1 MRIRTQS
8 SYKWLLSVLHL
19 YKTSSVFKRL
29 GIRGF
34 LTDITVNTPLECCAL
49 SAQSPVLLQPHAS
62 LALLA
67 PYLYWKLHLSA
78 SLPLQLHRSLLMRE
92 SDFLLLVTLLLP
104 TTHSQSIRMRFL
116 TLWLHNP
123 MYLPYSIP
131 LWEMR
136 CTYILSS
143 FSAVFLFKI
152 NLAFGN
158 CSLLSS
164 PLLVSQLWTWKV
176 DTIRQENTN
185 STQLRTPPKT

>member
-8 SYKWLLSVLHL
+8 SYKWLLTVLRL
-19 YKTSSVFKRL
+19 YKTSSVFKQL
-29 GIRGF
+29 GIQGF
-34 LTDITVNTPLECCAL
+34 VTDITVNTPLECCAL
-49 SAQSPVLLQPHAS
+49 SIQSPVLLQPHAFP
-62 LALLA
+62 ALLSL
-67 PYLYWKLHLSA
+67 YLYWKLHLSA

-92 SDFLLLVTLLLP
+92 SDFLLLVILLLP
-104 TTHSQSIRMRFL
+104 TTHSQSIRMSFL

-123 MYLPYSIP
+123 MYLPHSIP

-136 CTYILSS
+136 CTHIPSS

-158 CSLLSS
+158 CSLLFS
-164 PLLVSQLWTWKV
+164 PLLVSSLWSWKV
-176 DTIRQENTN
+176 DTIRQVNTN